1 VRIAVTG
8 SGGFIGKNLI
18 FHLKNFGFNVVG
30 FSSKSE
36 FGEAL
41 DLLSLKE
48 IKLKLSDFDV
58 LIHSAWSGSERA
70 SRENS
75 QIQDLN
81 VRITRNLVESL
92 SSSMIKQVICFGSQ
106 AEFSQL
112 DSPWNDGSPSNGGSE
127 YALAKIRSY
136 EILKNS
142 ALNLTWMRLFS
153 VYGSGDGREWII
165 PNTFTSLKNNQEI
178 ALGSC
183 NQSWSLTHVEDIAWA
198 VRMTIETKTL
208 GKFNVSDLTA
218 IPLREHLLLLQE
230 LMGKRNL
237 ITFGESDIPTRGL
250 VRTPGAIEELG
261 WKPKVTTT
269 IGFKRMIN
277 EQL

>member
-1 VRIAVTG
+1 MKIAVTG

-18 FHLKNFGFNVVG
+18 FYLRNFGFDVVG
-30 FSSKSE
+30 FSSKSK

-41 DLLSLKE
+41 DLFNLKE

-75 QIQDLN
+75 ETQDLN
-81 VRITRNLVESL
+81 VKITRNLVESL
-92 SSSMIKQVICFGSQ
+92 TGSMIKQVICFGSQ
-106 AEFSQL
+106 AEFSQF
-112 DSPWNDGSPSNGGSE
+112 DSPWNDGSPSNGESK
-127 YALAKIRSY
+127 YALAKIKSY
-136 EILKNS
+136 EVLKSS
-142 ALNLTWMRLFS
+142 ALNLSWMRLFS

-165 PNTFTSLKNNQEI
+165 PNTLASLKNNKKI
-178 ALGSC
+178 VLGSC
-183 NQSWSLTHVEDIAWA
+183 DQLWSLTHVEDIAWA

-208 GKFNVSDLTA
+208 GKFNVSDLTT

-230 LMGKRNL
+230 LTGKRNL
-237 ITFGESDIPTRGL
+237 ISFSENDSQTRDL
-250 VRTPGAIEELG
+250 IRTHGVIEDLG
-261 WKPKVTTT
+261 WEPKITTT
-269 IGFKRMIN
+269 MGFKRMIN

>member
-8 SGGFIGKNLI
+8 SGGFIGKNLV
-18 FHLKNFGFNVVG
+18 FYLRNFGFDVVG
-30 FSSKSE
+30 FSSRSK
-36 FGEAL
+36 FGQPL
-41 DLLSLKE
+41 DLLNIEE

-75 QIQDLN
+75 EIQDLN
-81 VRITRNLVESL
+81 VSITRNLVESL
-92 SSSMIKQVICFGSQ
+92 TGSMIKQVICFGSQ
-106 AEFSQL
+106 AELSQL
-112 DSPWNDGSPSNGGSE
+112 DSPWSDGSPSYGESK
-127 YALAKIRSY
+127 YALAKNKSY
-136 EILKNS
+136 EVLKNS
-142 ALNLTWMRLFS
+142 ALNLSWMRLFS

-165 PNTFTSLKNNQEI
+165 PITFASLKNNQKI
-178 ALGSC
+178 TLGSC
-183 NQSWSLTHVEDIAWA
+183 NQSWSLTHIEDIAWA

-208 GKFNVSDLTA
+208 GKFNVSDLTT
-218 IPLREHLLLLQE
+218 IPLREHLLLLQD

-237 ITFGESDIPTRGL
+237 ISFSENDIQTRDL
-250 VRTPGAIEELG
+250 IRTPGAIEDLG
-261 WKPKVTTT
+261 WEPKITPT